1 MSNLGMA
8 VNKNPSREQ
17 IVAGIEDDDFLF
29 TPKGVRESADN
40 IKQPMEQ
47 EIYQLERE
55 IQISKEK
62 ARLKR
67 KEISK
72 AKLSPLKENNLPSIV
87 KELTPKTWVDDRN
100 SNIFQN
106 KQALRKSSEWMEEEP
121 RRKSR
126 DRSNNS

>member
-29 TPKGVRESADN
+29 TPKGVRESTEN
-40 IKQPMEQ
+40 IKQPTDN

-62 ARLKR
+62 ARLNR
-67 KEISK
+67 KQGSK
-72 AKLSPLKENNLPSIV
+72 AQLTPLRDNNLPLIA
-87 KELTPKTWVDDRN
+87 KESTPKAWIDDKN
-100 SNIFQN
+100 SEI
-106 KQALRKSSEWMEEEP
+106 
-121 RRKSR
+121 
-126 DRSNNS
+126 